1 MVLIMTEIL
10 GTDQRIEIQGDEA
23 GILTEIGITGVDVI
37 LVVVTTIAVM
47 TETVTTTN
55 GGRMILA
62 VVTILMVRDGM
73 KIETGVKTD
82 EMIIIVGAIIM
93 RECHGRIIAARQMPP
108 RR

>member
-10 GTDQRIEIQGDEA
+10 GIDQRIEIQGDEA

-82 EMIIIVGAIIM
+82 EMIIIVEAIIM
-93 RECHGRIIAARQMPP
+93 REGHGRIIAARQMPP